1 MKKIRFTSLILGV
14 ALVLAVIAFTQN
26 FVVSSNAEPSSRPAV
41 GMGDLRIA
49 EAREGFIPLTG
60 VQSYAG
66 MGDLNL
72 YDARGAAGSS
82 TRYAGMGDLHRF
94 EAQR

>member
-1 MKKIRFTSLILGV
+1 MKKLRFTSLILGV
-14 ALVLAVIAFTQN
+14 ALVLAAIAFTQN
-26 FVVSSNAEPSSRPAV
+26 FVVSSNAEPSRAAV

-66 MGDLNL
+66 MGDLNR
-72 YDARGAAGSS
+72 YDVRGAEWSS
-82 TRYAGMGDLHRF
+82 NRYAGMGDLQRF